1 MENYFSI
8 SQACTTKF
16 RPPVSYRVR
25 EYFVN
30 FLVDN
35 LLKEKKL
42 IIGGKWHINLTIYF
56 VGEGKL
62 GLPKNIVIGKS
73 PRTVSAEMTKLYEAL
88 IPVKLI
94 QESDRPFLK
103 TIELMYEALTVF
115 FTATYKKITK
125 EFMDELW
132 KQVDLNY
139 LLSLPYPAPM
149 EDQKYVGD
157 VIQPDGS
164 IKNVIPIP
172 D

>member
-1 MENYFSI
+1 MENYFLI
-8 SQACTTKF
+8 SQAYTTKY
-16 RPPVSYRVR
+16 RPPISYKLR

-30 FLVDN
+30 FLTDS
-35 LLKEKKL
+35 LFKKKKI
-42 IIGGKWHINLTIYF
+42 IIGGKWHINLAIYF
-56 VGEGKL
+56 VGEGRL
-62 GLPKNIVIGKS
+62 GLPKNIVMAKN
-73 PRTVSAEMTKLYEAL
+73 PRTVSAEMTKLYEIL
-88 IPVKLI
+88 VPVKPI
-94 QESDRPFLK
+94 QESERPFLK

-115 FTATYKKITK
+115 FTTTYKKVTK

-132 KQVDLNY
+132 NQVDIDY
-139 LLSLPYPAPM
+139 LLSLPYPAPL